1 MNNYSRLIL
10 RIGLGLVF
18 LYFGLSQLIN
28 PERWTDLLPEFL
40 TKLSLFKPET
50 FILINGMF
58 DILVGLCLLLGLFVR
73 IISLLAFLHLISI
86 SLFSLG
92 LNPSGIRDLGL
103 AISALSLF
111 FTEEDKFS
119 LDYKIKKRV
128 QGNKQL

>member
-18 LYFGLSQLIN
+18 LYFGLSQLLN

-40 TKLSLFKPET
+40 NRLSLLKPET

-58 DILVGLCLLLGLFVR
+58 DTLVGLCLILGLFVR
-73 IISLLAFLHLISI
+73 IISILAFLHLISI

-92 LNPSGIRDLGL
+92 FNPSGIRDFGL
-103 AISALSLF
+103 ALSALSLL
-111 FTEEDKFS
+111 FTDDDKFS
-119 LDYKIKKRV
+119 LDYKFGKK
-128 QGNKQL
+128 

>member
-18 LYFGLSQLIN
+18 IYFGLIQFIN

-40 TKLSLFKPET
+40 TKLSLFKPEI

-58 DILVGLCLLLGLFVR
+58 DTLVGFCLILGLFVR
-73 IISLLAFLHLISI
+73 IFSLLAFLHLISI

-92 LNPSGIRDLGL
+92 FNTSGIRDLGL

-119 LDYKIKKRV
+119 LDYKLRKK
-128 QGNKQL
+128 